1 MASILNIINT
11 LRNKIIYLRTIDH
24 IWIDA
29 ETIKAGNNAVTAR
42 CRIMGREG
50 DWLIKCYYRPK
61 QNLKSLYGDNIYEK
75 ELGVYSID
83 GKMEYID
90 ILLMPWVDGEP
101 LESLIRNEKSNY
113 RELSKAFD
121 RFALELL
128 EAEYAHGDIK
138 PDNIIVSSDLQMRAI
153 DLDAMWRPD
162 LNNYPLEIGTQ
173 AYRHPR
179 RTHNYFKKAI
189 DDYPLALISTTLAAL
204 ALDRDIE
211 KMLNS
216 DKTLFTPEECV
227 YDDSASLTNIIALF
241 RKHKDLAH
249 ENIAQGLRS
258 SSPMIYGLHKMFYVA
273 IHGNDK
279 GYKRPKHEEHKIV
292 ISPEQLTKA
301 RTHAAHKPHRDSS
314 KNNSRI
320 WTPNDDLKLATLLFD
335 GNKISSIARH
345 MNRSERAIRTRAKK
359 LKLPISELNLRKTQ
373 K

>member
-29 ETIKAGNNAVTAR
+29 DTIKAGNNAVTAR

-113 RELSKAFD
+113 QELSKAFD

-162 LNNYPLEIGTQ
+162 INNYPLEIGTQ

-211 KMLNS
+211 KMLNG

-227 YDDSASLTNIIALF
+227 YDDSA
-241 RKHKDLAH
+241 
-249 ENIAQGLRS
+249 
-258 SSPMIYGLHKMFYVA
+258 
-273 IHGNDK
+273 
-279 GYKRPKHEEHKIV
+279 
-292 ISPEQLTKA
+292 
-301 RTHAAHKPHRDSS
+301 
-314 KNNSRI
+314 
-320 WTPNDDLKLATLLFD
+320 
-335 GNKISSIARH
+335 
-345 MNRSERAIRTRAKK
+345 
-359 LKLPISELNLRKTQ
+359 
-373 K
+373 